1 MYEFLKLI
9 LNTMKKNV
17 LFLLLPLLAACNHK
31 PKAKA
36 DLIIHHALI
45 YTVDQK
51 FSTAESM
58 AIKDGKILA
67 LGSNDSIGSF
77 FEATETVNAGGKPV
91 VPGLIDAHCHFFGY
105 GMGLQEVDL
114 TGTKSFDE
122 VIQRIREALKAH
134 PAYENGPKDTAQHWI
149 CGRGWDQNNWA
160 VKEFPVR
167 DKLDSLFPYN
177 PIKLTR
183 IDGHALI
190 SNKKALDLAGISGQS
205 KIAGG
210 MIVTRT
216 NKNGTTEATGVLV
229 DNAMSLID
237 KVIPPATPD
246 RIRQALKE
254 AQAKCFEVGLT
265 TLDDAGLD
273 KKIVDLI
280 NEMQTSGELKM
291 RIYAMLSDN
300 EENFKYY
307 LEKGPFKTD
316 RLNVRSFKFYAD
328 GALGSRGACLLKP
341 YADKPGQQGFLL
353 KPVAYYKEMASRIFQ
368 SGFQMNTHCIGDS
381 AVRLM
386 LSIYCDT
393 YDSFMKKSKSSQFH
407 LDSRWRIEH
416 FQVSTSE
423 DIARLSAY
431 PKNIIPSIQPT
442 HATSDMYWAGSR
454 LGTERL
460 KWAYAYNAQLKAA
473 GILALGTDFPVE
485 DISPFK
491 TFYAATARMD
501 SKGFPAGGFQI
512 ENALSREDAL
522 RGMTIWAAYSNFE
535 EKEKGSLEPGKLA
548 DFVIL
553 DTDLMKTDVKNILGT
568 RVIATYINGEKVFGR
583 Q

>member
-1 MYEFLKLI
+1 
-9 LNTMKKNV
+9 MKKNF
-17 LFLLLPLLAACNHK
+17 LILLLPLLAACSQR
-31 PKAKA
+31 PKTKA

-45 YTVDQK
+45 YTVDAK

-58 AIKDGKILA
+58 AIKDGRILA
-67 LGSNDSIGSF
+67 VGSNDSIGSL
-77 FEATETVNAGGKPV
+77 FEAGETVNAGGKPV

-114 TGTKSFDE
+114 VGTKSFDE
-122 VIQRIREALKAH
+122 VIQRIRAALQAH
-134 PAYENGPKDTAQHWI
+134 PGYENGPKDTTQHWI
-149 CGRGWDQNNWA
+149 CGRGWDQNSWA

-177 PIKLTR
+177 PVKLTR

-190 SNKKALDLAGISGQS
+190 SNKKALDLAGITGQT
-205 KIAGG
+205 KISGG

-216 NKNGTTEATGVLV
+216 NRKGVREATGLLV
-229 DNAMSLID
+229 DNAMNLVD

-246 RIRQALKE
+246 RIRMALKE
-254 AQAKCFEVGLT
+254 AQAKCLEMGLT

-280 NEMQTSGELKM
+280 NEMQTKGQLKM

-300 EENFKYY
+300 EENIKYY
-307 LEKGPFKTD
+307 LKEGPFKTD

-341 YADKPGQQGFLL
+341 YSDKPGQQGFLL

-381 AVRLM
+381 AVRMILG
-386 LSIYCDT
+386 IYCDT
-393 YDSFMKKSKSSQFH
+393 YDSFMKKSSNGRFH

-416 FQVSTSE
+416 FQVNTAD
-423 DIARLSAY
+423 DIARLNAY
-431 PKNIIPSIQPT
+431 PKNIIPSVQPT
-442 HATSDMYWAGSR
+442 HATSDMYWAESR
-454 LGTERL
+454 LGKDRL

-491 TFYAATARMD
+491 TFYAAVARMD
-501 SKGFPAGGFQI
+501 SKGFPAGGFQM

-522 RGMTIWAAYSNFE
+522 RGMTCWAAYANFE
-535 EKEKGSLEPGKLA
+535 EKEKGSLEPGKMA

-553 DTDLMKTDVKNILGT
+553 DTDLLKAETKDLLGT
-568 RVIATYINGEKVFGR
+568 KVLATYINGEKVFGK